1 MFLAEQTH
9 HIEKE
14 WLARIKQGDQ
24 QAFAELYRAYSER
37 LYKSLLRLV
46 KSEQMAQEL
55 LQDIFV
61 QFWEK
66 RETID
71 VQSSLAAYLL
81 RIGENKVYDFYR
93 KLKREQTLLAMVKAS
108 ASERYLPI
116 EETALSE
123 ENGQLLR
130 KAIET
135 LPPQRRQV
143 FECCKLQGRSYQET
157 SELLGISTSTIN
169 DHIVKATKTIRQFIY
184 DHQKMTVMLV
194 LLSIGKDIH

>member
-1 MFLAEQTH
+1 LAETSN
-9 HIEKE
+9 HIEKD
-14 WLARIKQGDQ
+14 WLARIKVGDQ

-37 LYKSLLRLV
+37 LYRSLLRLV
-46 KSEQMAQEL
+46 KSEPMAEEL

-66 RETID
+66 RETIEI
-71 VQSSLAAYLL
+71 QSGLKAYLL

-93 KLKREQTLLAMVKAS
+93 KLKRDQKLLAVIKAA
-108 ASERYLPI
+108 ASENYTSI
-116 EETALSE
+116 EENLLSE
-123 ENGQLLR
+123 ENTQLLR
-130 KAIET
+130 QAIET

-143 FECCKLQGRSYQET
+143 FEYCKLQGRSYQET

-184 DHQKMTVMLV
+184 AHQKATALLLV
-194 LLSIGKDIH
+194 LSVFEELR

>member
-1 MFLAEQTH
+1 LAEHSH

-24 QAFAELYRAYSER
+24 QAFGELYHHYSDR
-37 LYKSLLRLV
+37 LYRSLLRLV
-46 KSEQMAQEL
+46 KSEQMAEEL

-66 RETID
+66 RQTID
-71 VQSSLAAYLL
+71 VQSSLQAYLL

-93 KLKREQTLLAMVKAS
+93 KLKREQKLLAVVKAA
-108 ASERYLPI
+108 ASEQYTPI
-116 EETALSE
+116 EETLLSE
-123 ENGQLLR
+123 ENSQLLR

-143 FECCKLQGRSYQET
+143 FDLCKLQGRSYQET

-169 DHIVKATKTIRQFIY
+169 DHIVKATKAIRQFIY
-184 DHQKMTVMLV
+184 DHQKMTVMV
-194 LLSIGKDIH
+194 LFLSMGKDFHS